1 MELAMME
8 MKNEM
13 AAEREVFHR
22 EKDKWRHQMKRLQHQ
37 YEQEK
42 SEFERQKYILM
53 VSWKIWN
60 NSGTMLGTWNGP
72 TTSFQ
77 VHLFKVLL

>member
-1 MELAMME
+1 MME

-22 EKDKWRHQMKRLQHQ
+22 EKDKWMHQMKRLQYK

-42 SEFERQKYILM
+42 NEFERQKYILT
-53 VSWKIWN
+53 VSLKVIPSDCLLLKN
-60 NSGTMLGTWNGP
+60 TLV
-72 TTSFQ
+72 SF
-77 VHLFKVLL
+77 LERK